1 MPRYSIVLTAGDKWS
16 KPMSRKIWAEDD
28 QEAIDYAKD
37 WLALVHRESAGQT
50 SLNTWGVHQG
60 VPPYSKHK
68 TIAMG
73 EIRPRA

>member
-1 MPRYSIVLTAGDKWS
+1 MPRYSIVLTASSEWARPKV
-16 KPMSRKIWAEDD
+16 KTIWAEDD

-37 WLALVHRESAGQT
+37 WLARYHRLMQGQT
-50 SLNTWGVHQG
+50 PINTWGVHQG
-60 VPPYSKHK
+60 IPPYTKHK